1 MLNRIRR
8 AVSLTRARYSAEG
21 RHRRPLTPVRPP
33 TASAFPATADAL
45 TVELDWASTD
55 ADRRHSLVGED
66 IALVRPYV
74 LAWEKRVRT
83 RSVIVVPHLPI
94 SAWSALAGVH

>member
-8 AVSLTRARYSAEG
+8 AVWLTRARYIPKG
-21 RHRRPLTPVRPP
+21 KHRRPLTPARPP
-33 TASAFPATADAL
+33 AAPASADGTTVAL
-45 TVELDWASTD
+45 GRSSDSAIHQ
-55 ADRRHSLVGED
+55 HSLRGED

-83 RSVIVVPHLPI
+83 RSVVVAPHLPAE
-94 SAWSALAGVH
+94 AWSALAGAR

>member
-1 MLNRIRR
+1 MTVIL
-8 AVSLTRARYSAEG
+8 G
-21 RHRRPLTPVRPP
+21 RT
-33 TASAFPATADAL
+33 
-45 TVELDWASTD
+45 STD
-55 ADRRHSLVGED
+55 AEHRHSLASED
-66 IALVRPYV
+66 IALVRPYL